1 MISSAHLNGKDREV
15 EEQQQQ
21 KQQQHTSNRT
31 LFNKTNYHL
40 YFVLMFAIFPMIES
54 LLDDLLVEY
63 EPVDGRANK

>member
-21 KQQQHTSNRT
+21 HTSNRT
-31 LFNKTNYHL
+31 LFNNTNYHL